1 VKEGFTDGRLYH
13 VALPEDW
20 EAAEH
25 EGAYP
30 WSTRGMR
37 VDHVGFVHLSYAHQW
52 AGVIERFYG
61 DRPDAVVLVVDPTRL
76 DGEVR
81 DEPAPDTGELFPHLY
96 ARLPVDAVVG
106 RIDAVGRV
114 DAPHEG

>member
-1 VKEGFTDGRLYH
+1 VTDVPIDDRLYH

-25 EGAYP
+25 DGTYP
-30 WSTRGMR
+30 WSTRGLH
-37 VDHVGFVHLSYAHQW
+37 VDDVGFVHLSYAHQW

-61 DRPDAVVLVVDPTRL
+61 DRPDAVVLVVDPTRV

-81 DEPAPDTGELFPHLY
+81 DEPAPDSGELFPHLY
-96 ARLPVDAVVG
+96 ARLPIEAVVG
-106 RIDAVGRV
+106 RMDPRQPL
-114 DAPHEG
+114 DAPREG